1 LTDTYPVPDGIH
13 RVEEVVRG
21 SLFVTTVARA
31 PDAEAARAFVER
43 ITTEYPD
50 ATHVCWA
57 FVAGPPGSTRSI
69 GMSDAG
75 EPHGT
80 AGRPMLEVLLHGG
93 VGQIVAV
100 CARWF
105 GGTKLGTGGLARA
118 YASGVTRALESLPV
132 ALRRERSV
140 VEIEVSYAHIDGV
153 RRALEDLDAK
163 LIEEDYGETV
173 RYRAAVPVVSVA
185 ELRSRILDVSRGEGS
200 VRGPER

>member
-1 LTDTYPVPDGIH
+1 
-13 RVEEVVRG
+13 
-21 SLFVTTVARA
+21 VARA
-31 PDAEAARAFVER
+31 PDADAAKAFVER
-43 ITTEYPD
+43 ITAEYPD

-80 AGRPMLEVLLHGG
+80 AGRPMLEVLLHGS

-118 YASGVTRALESLPV
+118 YAAGVTRALESLPV
-132 ALRRERSV
+132 ALRRERGV

-153 RRALEDLDAK
+153 RRALEDLDAE
-163 LIEEDYGETV
+163 LIGEDYGETV

-185 ELRSRILDVSRGEGS
+185 ELRSRIADVSRGEGS